1 MRSDFKS
8 DTDFVDILRTIVVGC
23 RLVGGLLSSMSDEE
37 LNDLERTELYRR
49 SPVLN
54 HARHSLTKIAPTEK
68 SVVMELHKIPKQHI
82 GK

>member
-1 MRSDFKS
+1 
-8 DTDFVDILRTIVVGC
+8 
-23 RLVGGLLSSMSDEE
+23 MSDEE